1 MIFGQSDT
9 DRKMRS
15 FTLTPAFVDQFKG
28 KQPEWGYGGLGLFVC
43 KRTYARELIDGST
56 EEFWQ
61 TCQRVVEGCFNIQKM
76 HCRQMGLPW
85 KDDKARNSAQDM
97 FQRMWDFK
105 FSPPGRGLW
114 VMGTDLVFE
123 KGSAALQSCGFHST
137 ENIGEDFS
145 GPFTFLM
152 DMSMLGVGIGGDT
165 RGAGKV
171 RLGVPKTTLE
181 PFVVA
186 DSREGWVDLLRNVL
200 CSFVGKTHFPLVI
213 DYSKIRCRGTP
224 IKTFGG
230 IASGP
235 KPLQEMI
242 ENITRLLLPNSMTV
256 TWDVDWRDDQ
266 GRIELAK
273 AGFSGTGGTYKISS
287 TQIVDLFNYIGKA
300 VVAGGIRRSSEIMFG
315 DVEDPAFMTL
325 KQDKAAL
332 DDRRWVSNNSIFAKV
347 GMDYSE
353 VAKSMAINGEP
364 GLIWLDNMRAY
375 SRMCDVPDYKDR
387 RAMGTNPCF
396 TGDTLIAVAD
406 GRGAVSIKELVK
418 QGEDVPVYSISK
430 ENEIEIQWARH
441 PRCTREMSP
450 LVKVLLKDNTFI
462 RVTPDHKMRLLDGT
476 TCEAKDLMPGNI
488 LPKLDPKASEDSA
501 CIKEVQILEVQEPV
515 YNLTVDKNH
524 TVGVVTKCD
533 ITNGY
538 CGVFTP
544 QCSEQ
549 TLEDK
554 ELCNLVECY
563 PAHHDTYEDFEK
575 TLKMAYLYAKT
586 VTLIPTHDQR
596 SNAVMMR
603 NRRIGCSMS
612 GVTQAIKKFGRRKFL
627 NWCDQGYQYILKMD
641 KVYSDW
647 FGIPLSIKVTAIKP
661 GGTTPLLC
669 GSTPGVHYPHSEYY
683 IRNVRV
689 ANTSPLVEACI
700 KAGYPVD
707 PDVYADDTSVVG
719 FPVHEKH
726 FTKGKDQ
733 VSIWEQFALVAD
745 MQDHWTDNQVSA
757 TITVKKHEVADIK
770 SCLEV
775 YETRLKGISLLPA
788 GDEDHGYAFPPYQAI
803 TKDQYESMVARIT
816 PLDFGTKTHDASTE
830 EKFCTGDTCMLKLAI
845 PDPAA

>member
-9 DRKMRS
+9 DRKVRS
-15 FTLTPAFVDQFKG
+15 FTLAPSFLEQFKG
-28 KQPEWGYGGLGLFVC
+28 KQPEWGYGGLGKFIFA
-43 KRTYARELIDGST
+43 RTYARELIDGST

-61 TCQRVVEGCFNIQKM
+61 TCQRVVEGCFNIQKI

-85 KDDKARNSAQDM
+85 RDDKARNSAQDM

-114 VMGTDLVFE
+114 VMGTDLVYE
-123 KGSAALQSCGFHST
+123 RGSAALLNCAFHSS

-145 GPFTFLM
+145 APFTFLM
-152 DMSMLGVGIGGDT
+152 DMSMLGVGVGGDT

-171 RLGVPKTTLE
+171 RLSAPKMALE

-186 DSREGWVDLLRNVL
+186 DSREGWVDLLRTVL
-200 CSFVGKTHFPLVI
+200 CSFVGKTHFPSVI
-213 DYSKIRCRGTP
+213 DYSKIRGRGAP

-230 IASGP
+230 TASGP

-242 ENITRLLLPNSMTV
+242 ENITRLLLPNSMGIV
-256 TWDVDWRDDQ
+256 WDVDWQDDQ
-266 GRIELAK
+266 GRIGLAQVT
-273 AGFSGTGGTYKISS
+273 FSGTGGPYKISS

-300 VVAGGIRRSSEIMFG
+300 VVAGGLRRSSEIMFG
-315 DVEDPAFMTL
+315 EITDQDFMTL

-332 DDRRWVSNNSIFAKV
+332 EDRRWASNNSIFAKI
-347 GMDYSE
+347 GMNYSE
-353 VAKSMAINGEP
+353 VAQSLAVNGEP

-375 SRMCDVPDYKDR
+375 SRMCDTPDYKDR
-387 RAMGTNPCF
+387 RVMGTNPCSE
-396 TGDTLIAVAD
+396 IALE
-406 GRGAVSIKELVK
+406 SM
-418 QGEDVPVYSISK
+418 
-430 ENEIEIQWARH
+430 
-441 PRCTREMSP
+441 EM
-450 LVKVLLKDNTFI
+450 
-462 RVTPDHKMRLLDGT
+462 
-476 TCEAKDLMPGNI
+476 
-488 LPKLDPKASEDSA
+488 
-501 CIKEVQILEVQEPV
+501 
-515 YNLTVDKNH
+515 
-524 TVGVVTKCD
+524 
-533 ITNGY
+533 
-538 CGVFTP
+538 
-544 QCSEQ
+544 
-549 TLEDK
+549 
-554 ELCNLVECY
+554 CNLVECY

-586 VTLIPTHDQR
+586 VTLIPSHDKR

-612 GVTQAIKKFGRRKFL
+612 GITQAIKKFGRRGFL
-627 NWCDQGYQYILKMD
+627 NWCDQGYQYIQKMD

-647 FGIPLSIKVTAIKP
+647 FGIPLSIKTTTCKP
-661 GGTTPLLC
+661 SGTVSLLC
-669 GSTPGVHYPHSEYY
+669 GATPGVHYPHSEYY

-700 KAGYPVD
+700 QAGYPVD

-745 MQDHWTDNQVSA
+745 MQYHWTDNQVSA
-757 TITVKKHEVADIK
+757 SVHFKKSEVQDIQ

-775 YETRLKGISLLPA
+775 YETRLKGISLIPA
-788 GDEDHGYAFPPYQAI
+788 GDEDHGYAFPPYQSI
-803 TKDQYESMVARIT
+803 TKEQYDSMIARIT
-816 PLDFGTKTHDASTE
+816 PLDFGSNTHDVSTE
-830 EKFCTGDTCMLKLAI
+830 ERFCTGDTCMLKLEV
-845 PDPAA
+845 PANN